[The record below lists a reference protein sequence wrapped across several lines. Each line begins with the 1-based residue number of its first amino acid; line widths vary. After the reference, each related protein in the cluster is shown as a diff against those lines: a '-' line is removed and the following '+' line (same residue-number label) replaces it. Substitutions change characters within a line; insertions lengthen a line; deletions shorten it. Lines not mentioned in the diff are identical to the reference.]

1 MNEEFADLEN
11 ELRAWTPLAPSRGL
25 ETRIAHALESAP
37 AAARETGGWR
47 ARFGFSRPAV
57 AFAWGLAAPSLAFLL
72 LIMLRGGPG
81 TDAVPAPAA
90 PLAQAAQAAQ
100 VFTPAT
106 ASNELYATS
115 DEGVVYDANRQPVR
129 RVRYV
134 SRDTLDWRDARSGAT
149 YEVSYP
155 REDVVMTPINLQ

>member
-11 ELRAWTPLAPSRGL
+11 ELRAWAPIEPSRGL
-25 ETRIAHALESAP
+25 ESRIAQALEAAP
-37 AAARETGGWR
+37 ADGMREAGGWL

-81 TDAVPAPAA
+81 TDAVPARTA
-90 PLAQAAQAAQ
+90 PQAQAAEA
-100 VFTPAT
+100 FTPAT

-115 DEGVVYDANRQPVR
+115 DEGVVYDSNRQPVR

>member
-11 ELRAWTPLAPSRGL
+11 ELRSWTPLTPSRGL
-25 ETRIAHALESAP
+25 ETRIAQALETAP
-37 AAARETGGWR
+37 TVARENAGGWLSWL
-47 ARFGFSRPAV
+47 GLSRPAG

-72 LIMLRGGPG
+72 LILLRGGSG
-81 TDAVPAPAA
+81 LDTVPARIA
-90 PLAQAAQAAQ
+90 PPAQAAEA
-100 VFTPAT
+100 FTPAT
-106 ASNELYATS
+106 ASNELYQTS
-115 DEGVVYDANRQPVR
+115 DEGVVYDSNRQPVR